1 MAANLDARF
10 EARRAAIEMSRPRTR
25 ARHIRWRWQLHRRRL
40 PIERLTTTSSALAS
54 STIGPRA
61 TFRPGNTN
69 LPGFPFKELRN
80 DDLAVDR
87 VSAQSFLVDAG
98 LTTPAFSYVSPVDE
112 FLDATEEQIIA
123 INLSSSFYG
132 SQPASIHPGRAGR
145 LRGESPE
152 SLGER
157 VTVAELVANFGAFL
171 SQGGEAPPKRSE
183 RKSISKRSGLG

>member
-1 MAANLDARF
+1 MPASKHAVPP
-10 EARRAAIEMSRPRTR
+10 SRCH
-25 ARHIRWRWQLHRRRL
+25 AHELELGIFVGAGNSIGAGI
-40 PIERLTTTSSALAS
+40 PIERLTTISSALAS
-54 STIGPRA
+54 TTIGQRA
-61 TFRPGNTN
+61 TFRPGNPN

-87 VSAQSFLVDAG
+87 VSAIFPRRRGPHNAG
-98 LTTPAFSYVSPVDE
+98 IQLRIPRHE
-112 FLDATEEQIIA
+112 FLDATWEQIIA
-123 INLSSSFYG
+123 INLASSFYG

-145 LRGESPE
+145 FRGEWLE

-157 VTVAELVANFGAFL
+157 VTVAELVANFSAFL

>member
-1 MAANLDARF
+1 MYANFNGKDDLVRAYLDARF

-98 LTTPAFSYVSPVDE
+98 LTTPAFSYVSPVM
-112 FLDATEEQIIA
+112 
-123 INLSSSFYG
+123 SSWMRRGADHRNQSVVELLWF
-132 SQPASIHPGRAGR
+132 PACVHSSRTSGPPSRRVAR
-145 LRGESPE
+145 K
-152 SLGER
+152 LG
-157 VTVAELVANFGAFL
+157 
-171 SQGGEAPPKRSE
+171 
-183 RKSISKRSGLG
+183 